1 MTRRGWLLF
10 LTLGVFWGMPYL
22 FIRVAVTDFDPVVV
36 AFGRTAIATLLLLP
50 LALKARALRPLL
62 PYWKILLL
70 YTAVE
75 IIGPWVLLG
84 HVEQRLNSSTTGLL
98 IAMVPMVAA
107 IILTVT
113 GHDRLDLRRS
123 AGLLLGLIG
132 VALLVGL
139 DLEFDDLLAIGQLLL
154 VVIGYAIGPI
164 IVSRKLSH
172 LPSIGVVTGSLAIA
186 AVAYLPFAVFLWP
199 AQITARAGLCR
210 RPCRRVYGR
219 GVPGDVRIDCRSRP
233 GPDDLDHL
241 HQSGSRHLAWR
252 SHPRRTNHRRPRYR
266 IPLDHSW
273 INPRHLAQRPTAR
286 HGGYHLRR
294 GRRTS
299 RRIKRS
305 LKTSRQRSL
314 QSRIYA
320 LRLKISAGAAASVKF
335 SARHARPL

>member
-36 AFGRTAIATLLLLP
+36 AFGRTAVATLLLLP
-50 LALKARALRPLL
+50 LALKAHALRPLL

-199 AQITARAGLCR
+199 AQITARAAGSVVVLAVVCTAAAFLVMFALIAEAGPARMTLITYINPVVAILLGALILDEPITVGLAIGF
-210 RPCRRVYGR
+210 PL
-219 GVPGDVRIDCRSRP
+219 II
-233 GPDDLDHL
+233 L
-241 HQSGSRHLAWR
+241 GSILGTWR
-252 SHPRRTNHRRPRYR
+252 SAPPPDTVV
-266 IPLDHSW
+266 
-273 INPRHLAQRPTAR
+273 T
-286 HGGYHLRR
+286 
-294 GRRTS
+294 TS
-299 RRIKRS
+299 TDAVEPADESNVR
-305 LKTSRQRSL
+305 
-314 QSRIYA
+314 
-320 LRLKISAGAAASVKF
+320 
-335 SARHARPL
+335 

>member
-199 AQITARAGLCR
+199 DQITARAAGSVVVLAVVCTAAAFLVMFALIAEAGPARMTLITYINPVVAILLGALILDEPITVGLAIGF
-210 RPCRRVYGR
+210 PL
-219 GVPGDVRIDCRSRP
+219 II
-233 GPDDLDHL
+233 L
-241 HQSGSRHLAWR
+241 GSILGTWR
-252 SHPRRTNHRRPRYR
+252 SAPPPDTVV
-266 IPLDHSW
+266 
-273 INPRHLAQRPTAR
+273 T
-286 HGGYHLRR
+286 
-294 GRRTS
+294 TS
-299 RRIKRS
+299 TDAVEPADESNVR
-305 LKTSRQRSL
+305 
-314 QSRIYA
+314 
-320 LRLKISAGAAASVKF
+320 
-335 SARHARPL
+335 